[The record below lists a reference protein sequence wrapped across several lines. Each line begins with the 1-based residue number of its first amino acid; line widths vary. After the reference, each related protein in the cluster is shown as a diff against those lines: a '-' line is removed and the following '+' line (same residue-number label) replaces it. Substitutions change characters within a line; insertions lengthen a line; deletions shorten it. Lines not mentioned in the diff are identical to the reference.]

1 MDISA
6 YISGGRATSAV
17 LACGGSGSRMGEN
30 KLLIDLC
37 GKSVIRRSAEALGSC
52 DNIIKIIIPAP
63 PELWDTYKAELVGL
77 TVPVL
82 FCAAG
87 ETRAASVKNA
97 AALAEGDLIL
107 IHDGARPL
115 VTESEIKR
123 SIDDAQRWGS
133 SVVCTPVKDTLRICS
148 DEKSFCPDRS
158 GIYTVRTPQTFSLP
172 LYRYALLNSSGGFTD
187 DAQLLDAIGVT
198 PHITLGEYRNIKLT
212 TREDIAVAE
221 EYLGGKTMRIGQ
233 GYDVHRLAEGRE
245 LILGGVKIDYE
256 KGLLGHSD
264 ADVLVHAIMDA
275 LLGAAALGDI
285 GKLFPDTDEKYKG
298 ADSLKLLGAVAELL
312 GKNGFAISNIDATVI
327 AQEPKLSPHIEK
339 MRENIAKAAGIS
351 ASQVSVKATT
361 EEELGFSGRKE
372 GIAAQAVA
380 MILRKN

>member
-6 YISGGRATSAV
+6 YISGGRAASAV

-30 KLLIDLC
+30 KLLINLC
-37 GKSVIRRSAEALGSC
+37 GKTVIRRSAEALCSC
-52 DNIIKIIIPAP
+52 PDIIKIIVPAP
-63 PELWDTYKAELVGL
+63 PELWDTYKAELSGL
-77 TVPVL
+77 PVPIV
-82 FCAAG
+82 FCEAG
-87 ETRAASVKNA
+87 STRAQSVKNA

-115 VTESEIKR
+115 VTEREIIR
-123 SIDDAQRWGS
+123 SIDDAQKWGS
-133 SVVCTPVKDTLRICS
+133 SVVCTPVKDTLRFF
-148 DEKSFCPDRS
+148 DGEKSLCPDRS
-158 GIYTVRTPQTFSLP
+158 CLYTVRTPQTFSLS
-172 LYRYALLNSSGGFTD
+172 LYRYALSKADGDLTD

-198 PHITLGEYRNIKLT
+198 PHITPGEYRNIKLT

-298 ADSLKLLGAVAELL
+298 ADSLKLLEAVAELL

-327 AQEPKLSPHIEK
+327 AQAPKLAPHIEK
-339 MRENIAKAAGIS
+339 MRENIAKAAGIG

-361 EEELGFSGRKE
+361 EEGLGFSGRKE